1 MSLRT
6 PSDPP
11 RGEPKG
17 SSQHTLDARTRVLL
31 YSSNIWYFGEGM
43 FGPLLAVFSGT
54 VGGDVLDVTWV
65 WAAYLIVGGVCTVL
79 VGFVSDRWVRKEQ
92 LIVGGYLLNTVFT
105 FAYLWVDSAAGLFVV
120 QAGLGVASAL
130 ATPTWEALYADS
142 DTGRRTGF
150 RWGLAG
156 GQADIITGVAI
167 ILGGLIVTRL
177 SFDALF
183 VVMGTVQ
190 AAATVYQAKI
200 LRLN

>member
-1 MSLRT
+1 MSAGIC
-6 PSDPP
+6 S
-11 RGEPKG
+11 
-17 SSQHTLDARTRVLL
+17 
-31 YSSNIWYFGEGM
+31 I
-43 FGPLLAVFSGT
+43 
-54 VGGDVLDVTWV
+54 
-65 WAAYLIVGGVCTVL
+65 
-79 VGFVSDRWVRKEQ
+79 RW
-92 LIVGGYLLNTVFT
+92 FT
-105 FAYLWVDSAAGLFVV
+105 FSYLWVDSATGLFAV

-183 VVMGTVQ
+183 IVMGTVQ
-190 AAATVYQAKI
+190 AVATVYQAKI
-200 LRLN
+200 LRLR